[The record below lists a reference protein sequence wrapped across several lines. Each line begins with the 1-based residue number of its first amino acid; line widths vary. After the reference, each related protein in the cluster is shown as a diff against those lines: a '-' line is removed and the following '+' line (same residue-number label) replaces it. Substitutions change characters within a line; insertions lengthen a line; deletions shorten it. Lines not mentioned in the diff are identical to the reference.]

1 MEKYV
6 LDNILLLPNG
16 ITPIACKQ
24 AHGAVVLCVAQSN
37 RYKNYNFKIYHLL

>member
-6 LDNILLLPNG
+6 IDNNYMRLTAF
-16 ITPIACKQ
+16 TPIACKQ

-37 RYKNYNFKIYHLL
+37 RFRKILEK